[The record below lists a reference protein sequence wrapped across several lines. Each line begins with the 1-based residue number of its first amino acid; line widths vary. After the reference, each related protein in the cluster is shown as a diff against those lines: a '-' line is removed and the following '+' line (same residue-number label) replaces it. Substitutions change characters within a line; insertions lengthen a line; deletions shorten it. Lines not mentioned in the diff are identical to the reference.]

1 MGKKNP
7 YVFTIG
13 FDKKNPEHLEVVEIL
28 NGTEKKAALIA
39 EAVLQYMG
47 KKSGEDTG
55 VSQESIQA
63 MVRLLVRQEMERI
76 AGEVPDEAPVSDF
89 GTSGSQQLQPEA
101 DKKPAEAVIEDLN
114 EEGPPI
120 DERTMQDIADAMAA
134 FRNM

>member
-39 EAVLQYMG
+39 EAILQYTG
-47 KKSGEDTG
+47 KKSGGDTG
-55 VSQESIQA
+55 VSQENIQA

-76 AGEVPDEAPVSDF
+76 TGEAPVSDI
-89 GTSGSQQLQPEA
+89 GTLTGQQLQPES

>member
-1 MGKKNP
+1 MSVGKKNP

-13 FDKKNPEHLEVVEIL
+13 FDRKNPEHLEVVEIL

-47 KKSGEDTG
+47 KKPGGETG

-63 MVRLLVRQEMERI
+63 MVRLLVRQEMDRI
-76 AGEVPDEAPVSDF
+76 ADEAPASD
-89 GTSGSQQLQPEA
+89 SGASANRQVEA
-101 DKKPAEAVIEDLN
+101 EKTPAEVVVEDLN

>member
-1 MGKKNP
+1 MIVGKKNP

-28 NGTEKKAALIA
+28 NCTEKKAALIA
-39 EAVLQYMG
+39 EAILQYTG
-47 KKSGEDTG
+47 KKSGGDMG

-76 AGEVPDEAPVSDF
+76 AVQAPATDA
-89 GTSGSQQLQPEA
+89 GTSTSQQIQLEVEKQ
-101 DKKPAEAVIEDLN
+101 PAEVVIEDLN

>member
-7 YVFTIG
+7 DVFTIG
-13 FDKKNPEHLEVVEIL
+13 LDKKNPEHLEVVEIL

-39 EAVLQYMG
+39 EAILQYTG
-47 KKSGEDTG
+47 KKSGGDTG

-63 MVRLLVRQEMERI
+63 MVRLLVRQEMVRI
-76 AGEVPDEAPVSDF
+76 AGEDPVSDA
-89 GTSGSQQLQPEA
+89 GISTSQQLQTEA

>member
-28 NGTEKKAALIA
+28 NGTEKKSALIA
-39 EAVLQYMG
+39 EAILQYTG
-47 KKSGEDTG
+47 KKSGGATG
-55 VSQESIQA
+55 VSKESIQA
-63 MVRLLVRQEMERI
+63 MVRLLVRQEMQRI
-76 AGEVPDEAPVSDF
+76 TVQPPASDA
-89 GTSGSQQLQPEA
+89 GTSTSPQPEA
-101 DKKPAEAVIEDLN
+101 KRKPAAVVIEELN
-114 EEGPPI
+114 EEEPPI

>member
-39 EAVLQYMG
+39 EAILQYTG
-47 KKSGEDTG
+47 KKSGGDTG
-55 VSQESIQA
+55 VSQESIKA

-76 AGEVPDEAPVSDF
+76 ADEAPVSDF

>member
-39 EAVLQYMG
+39 EAILQYTG
-47 KKSGEDTG
+47 KKSGGDTG
-55 VSQESIQA
+55 VSQENIQA

-76 AGEVPDEAPVSDF
+76 ADEAPVSDF

-101 DKKPAEAVIEDLN
+101 DKKPAEVVIEDLN

-134 FRNM
+134 FR

>member
-1 MGKKNP
+1 MGKKNQ

-39 EAVLQYMG
+39 EAILQYTG
-47 KKSGEDTG
+47 KKSGGDTG

-76 AGEVPDEAPVSDF
+76 ADEAPVSDF

>member
-39 EAVLQYMG
+39 EAILQYTG
-47 KKSGEDTG
+47 KKSGGDTG

-76 AGEVPDEAPVSDF
+76 AGEVPVSDF
-89 GTSGSQQLQPEA
+89 GTLTSQQLQPETE
-101 DKKPAEAVIEDLN
+101 KKPAEAVIEDLN

>member
-1 MGKKNP
+1 MIVGKKNP

-39 EAVLQYMG
+39 EAILQYTG
-47 KKSGEDTG
+47 KKSEGDMG

-76 AGEVPDEAPVSDF
+76 AVQASATDA
-89 GTSGSQQLQPEA
+89 GTSTRQQIQLEVEKQ
-101 DKKPAEAVIEDLN
+101 PAEVVIEDLN

-120 DERTMQDIADAMAA
+120 DARTMQDIADAMAA

>member
-1 MGKKNP
+1 MSVGKKNP

-13 FDKKNPEHLEVVEIL
+13 FHRKNPEHLEVVEIL

-47 KKSGEDTG
+47 KKPGGETG

-76 AGEVPDEAPVSDF
+76 AGEAPVSDF
-89 GTSGSQQLQPEA
+89 CTSARRQVEA
-101 DKKPAEAVIEDLN
+101 EKKPAEVVVEDLN

>member
-39 EAVLQYMG
+39 EAILQYTW
-47 KKSGEDTG
+47 KKSGGDTG

-76 AGEVPDEAPVSDF
+76 AGEESVSDI
-89 GTSGSQQLQPEA
+89 GISTSLQLQPEA
-101 DKKPAEAVIEDLN
+101 EKKPAEAVIEDLN
-114 EEGPPI
+114 EDGPPI

>member
-13 FDKKNPEHLEVVEIL
+13 FDRKNPEHLEVVEIL

-47 KKSGEDTG
+47 KKPGGETG

-63 MVRLLVRQEMERI
+63 MVRLLVRQEMDRI
-76 AGEVPDEAPVSDF
+76 ADEAPVSDF

>member
-39 EAVLQYMG
+39 EAILQYTG
-47 KKSGEDTG
+47 KKSGGDTG

-76 AGEVPDEAPVSDF
+76 ADEAPVSDF
-89 GTSGSQQLQPEA
+89 GTSGSQQQPEA

>member
-1 MGKKNP
+1 MSVGKKNP

-13 FDKKNPEHLEVVEIL
+13 FDRRNPEHLEVVEIL

-47 KKSGEDTG
+47 KKPGGETG
-55 VSQESIQA
+55 VSQENIQA

-76 AGEVPDEAPVSDF
+76 AGEAPASDSGASARRQVEAEK
-89 GTSGSQQLQPEA
+89 T
-101 DKKPAEAVIEDLN
+101 PAEVVVEDLN

>member
-39 EAVLQYMG
+39 EAILQYTG
-47 KKSGEDTG
+47 KKSEGDMG

-76 AGEVPDEAPVSDF
+76 AGEPPVSDI

>member
-39 EAVLQYMG
+39 EAILQCTG
-47 KKSGEDTG
+47 KKSGGDTG
-55 VSQESIQA
+55 VSQESIHA

-76 AGEVPDEAPVSDF
+76 AGEPPVSDI
-89 GTSGSQQLQPEA
+89 GISTSQQLQPES

-120 DERTMQDIADAMAA
+120 DEQTMQDIADAMAA

>member
-39 EAVLQYMG
+39 EAILRYTG
-47 KKSGEDTG
+47 KKSGGDTG

-76 AGEVPDEAPVSDF
+76 ADEAPVSDF

-101 DKKPAEAVIEDLN
+101 EKKPAEAVIEDLN

>member
-39 EAVLQYMG
+39 EAILQYTG
-47 KKSGEDTG
+47 KKSGGDTG

-76 AGEVPDEAPVSDF
+76 AGEDPVSDT
-89 GTSGSQQLQPEA
+89 GISTSLQLQPEA
-101 DKKPAEAVIEDLN
+101 EKKPAEAVIEDLN

>member
-39 EAVLQYMG
+39 EAILQYTG
-47 KKSGEDTG
+47 KKSGGDTG
-55 VSQESIQA
+55 VSQENIQA

-76 AGEVPDEAPVSDF
+76 ADEAPVSDF

-120 DERTMQDIADAMAA
+120 DERTMQVIADAMAA

>member
-1 MGKKNP
+1 MIVGKKNP

-47 KKSGEDTG
+47 KKPGGETG

-76 AGEVPDEAPVSDF
+76 AGEAPVSDCC
-89 GTSGSQQLQPEA
+89 TSARRHVEA
-101 DKKPAEAVIEDLN
+101 EKKPAEVVVEDLN

>member
-1 MGKKNP
+1 MIVGKKNP

-13 FDKKNPEHLEVVEIL
+13 FDRKNPEHLEVVEIL

-47 KKSGEDTG
+47 KKPGGEPG
-55 VSQESIQA
+55 VSQENIQA
-63 MVRLLVRQEMERI
+63 MVRLLVRQEMDRI
-76 AGEVPDEAPVSDF
+76 ADEAPVSDF
-89 GTSGSQQLQPEA
+89 GASARRQPEA
-101 DKKPAEAVIEDLN
+101 EKTPAEVVVEDLN

>member
-47 KKSGEDTG
+47 KKPEGETG

-76 AGEVPDEAPVSDF
+76 AGEAPVSDF
-89 GTSGSQQLQPEA
+89 GASANRQPEA
-101 DKKPAEAVIEDLN
+101 EKKPAEVVVEDLN

>member
-39 EAVLQYMG
+39 EAILQYTG
-47 KKSGEDTG
+47 KKSGENTG

-76 AGEVPDEAPVSDF
+76 AGEDPVSDT
-89 GTSGSQQLQPEA
+89 GISTSLQLQPEA
-101 DKKPAEAVIEDLN
+101 EKKPAEAVIEDLN
-114 EEGPPI
+114 EEAPPI

>member
-39 EAVLQYMG
+39 EAILQYTG
-47 KKSGEDTG
+47 KKSGGETG

-63 MVRLLVRQEMERI
+63 MVRLLVRQEMKQI
-76 AGEVPDEAPVSDF
+76 AGEAPVSDI
-89 GTSGSQQLQPEA
+89 GIPTGQQLQPEA
-101 DKKPAEAVIEDLN
+101 EKKPAEAVIEDLN

>member
-13 FDKKNPEHLEVVEIL
+13 FDKKNPEYLEVVEIL
-28 NGTEKKAALIA
+28 NETEKKAALIA
-39 EAVLQYMG
+39 EAILQYTG
-47 KKSGEDTG
+47 NKSGENTG

-76 AGEVPDEAPVSDF
+76 AGEESVSDI
-89 GTSGSQQLQPEA
+89 GISTSLQLQPEA
-101 DKKPAEAVIEDLN
+101 EKKPAEAVIEDLN
-114 EEGPPI
+114 EDGPPI

>member
-1 MGKKNP
+1 MSVGKKNP

-13 FDKKNPEHLEVVEIL
+13 FDRKNPEHLEVVEIL

-47 KKSGEDTG
+47 KKPEGEAG

-63 MVRLLVRQEMERI
+63 MVRLLVRQEMDRI
-76 AGEVPDEAPVSDF
+76 ADEAPASD
-89 GTSGSQQLQPEA
+89 SGASANRQVEA
-101 DKKPAEAVIEDLN
+101 EKTPAEVVVEDLN

>member
-39 EAVLQYMG
+39 EAILQYTG
-47 KKSGEDTG
+47 KKSGGDTG

-76 AGEVPDEAPVSDF
+76 AGEESVSDI
-89 GTSGSQQLQPEA
+89 GISTSLQLQPEA

>member
-1 MGKKNP
+1 MIVGKKNP

-13 FDKKNPEHLEVVEIL
+13 FDRKNPEHLEVVEIL

-47 KKSGEDTG
+47 KKPGGETG

-63 MVRLLVRQEMERI
+63 MVRLLVRQEMDRI
-76 AGEVPDEAPVSDF
+76 ASEAPVSDF
-89 GTSGSQQLQPEA
+89 GASARRQPEA
-101 DKKPAEAVIEDLN
+101 EKKPAEVVVEDLN

>member
-39 EAVLQYMG
+39 EAILQYTG
-47 KKSGEDTG
+47 KKSGENTG

-76 AGEVPDEAPVSDF
+76 AGEESVSDI
-89 GTSGSQQLQPEA
+89 GISTSLQLQRSLQRP
-101 DKKPAEAVIEDLN
+101 
-114 EEGPPI
+114 
-120 DERTMQDIADAMAA
+120 
-134 FRNM
+134 

>member
-39 EAVLQYMG
+39 EAILQYTG
-47 KKSGEDTG
+47 KKSGGDTG

-76 AGEVPDEAPVSDF
+76 AGEESVSDI
-89 GTSGSQQLQPEA
+89 GISTSLQLQPEA
-101 DKKPAEAVIEDLN
+101 EKKPAEAVIEDLN
-114 EEGPPI
+114 EDGPPI

>member
-39 EAVLQYMG
+39 EAILQYTG
-47 KKSGEDTG
+47 KKSGGDTG
-55 VSQESIQA
+55 VSQEK
-63 MVRLLVRQEMERI
+63 RI
-76 AGEVPDEAPVSDF
+76 TGEAPVSDI
-89 GTSGSQQLQPEA
+89 GILTGQQLQPES